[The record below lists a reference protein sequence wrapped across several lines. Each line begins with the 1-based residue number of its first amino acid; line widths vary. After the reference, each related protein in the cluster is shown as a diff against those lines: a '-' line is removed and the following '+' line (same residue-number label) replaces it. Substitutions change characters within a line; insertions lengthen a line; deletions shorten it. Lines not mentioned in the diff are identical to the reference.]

1 MYPGT
6 HRKYAAGGL
15 AALILSFLLS
25 GCGVKG
31 PLKPEQQPQ
40 ENETTATTQTPSFSA
55 EVTEA

>member
-6 HRKYAAGGL
+6 HRKYAAGSM
-15 AALILSFLLS
+15 AAFILLFLLS

-40 ENETTATTQTPSFSA
+40 ENETTATTHTPSFSPL
-55 EVTEA
+55 VMEA